1 MNVRDKAYSMFTWS
15 CCTFVS
21 RANYPSKKK
30 KSRPTQNKD
39 LSHVQ
44 ALLSRICKDVVRHT
58 SLVRVFRN
66 RSGLIKNTSP
76 FDQQEKRSLTN
87 SGPEW
92 GVIIRPIRTDK
103 TPWAKE
109 SSPFSS
115 SEGAEQYCGSA
126 HTSWEQT
133 ELPQDSVKK
142 KRKHQYFIKLLS
154 LSGPDQS
161 LDSHSPTGRDG
172 SFVFAP
178 QVEQQSDSVRFWKNP
193 CNAQP
198 IHLAAYRLALG
209 RGGKGKGGERE
220 GENMFQRCP
229 ETELLGPVA
238 LYCFLFGESKR
249 CRTSAA
255 NFTPHLCLDLH
266 HYRCFMSI

>member
-1 MNVRDKAYSMFTWS
+1 MYVTRRTACLPEAVAPLFQGQT
-15 CCTFVS
+15 T
-21 RANYPSKKK
+21 PPKKK
-30 KSRPTQNKD
+30 KSCPTQNKD

-103 TPWAKE
+103 TPWAEE

-255 NFTPHLCLDLH
+255 NFTPHLRLDLH
-266 HYRCFMSI
+266 HYLCFMSI

>member
-1 MNVRDKAYSMFTWS
+1 MYVSGRKACLPEAVAPWFQGQT
-15 CCTFVS
+15 T
-21 RANYPSKKK
+21 PLKKK
-30 KSRPTQNKD
+30 KKGRSTQNKD

-76 FDQQEKRSLTN
+76 FDQQEKKSLTN

-103 TPWAKE
+103 TPWAEE

-142 KRKHQYFIKLLS
+142 KRESINISSNYSLFLVQIKAS
-154 LSGPDQS
+154 T
-161 LDSHSPTGRDG
+161 PT
-172 SFVFAP
+172 VL
-178 QVEQQSDSVRFWKNP
+178 QVEM
-193 CNAQP
+193 
-198 IHLAAYRLALG
+198 ALL
-209 RGGKGKGGERE
+209 
-220 GENMFQRCP
+220 FS
-229 ETELLGPVA
+229 LL
-238 LYCFLFGESKR
+238 R
-249 CRTSAA
+249 
-255 NFTPHLCLDLH
+255 
-266 HYRCFMSI
+266 